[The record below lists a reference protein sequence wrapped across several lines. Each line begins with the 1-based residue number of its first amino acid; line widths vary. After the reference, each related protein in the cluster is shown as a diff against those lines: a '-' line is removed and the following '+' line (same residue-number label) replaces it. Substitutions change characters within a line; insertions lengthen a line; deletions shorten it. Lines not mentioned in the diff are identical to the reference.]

1 LDTFGDRLR
10 LERERL
16 GLSQEALGE
25 IGGVKKLAQINY
37 EKGKRHPD
45 AEYLAAI
52 AAAGVDVLYVLTG
65 QNSNRQASVGMTV
78 SAPVSHIGTSRS
90 NPPTSAG
97 FSKSDSITAE
107 VAEIDEELMR
117 RIVTMLAKS
126 AKDAGRRW
134 DSERLMLAAVD
145 VYKFLAKEPMVD
157 DDKLE
162 RVLKLVINR

>member
-1 LDTFGDRLR
+1 M
-10 LERERL
+10 ERERL

-45 AEYLAAI
+45 SEYLAAI
-52 AAAGVDVLYVLTG
+52 AAAGIDVLYVLTG
-65 QNSNRQASVGMTV
+65 QNSNRQVSAGMTGI
-78 SAPVSHIGTSRS
+78 APVSHIGTSRS

-97 FSKSDSITAE
+97 LSKSDSITAE
-107 VAEIDEELMR
+107 AAEIDEELMR
-117 RIVTMLAKS
+117 RIVTMLTKA

-134 DSERLMLAAVD
+134 ESKRLMLAAVD
-145 VYKFLAKEPMVD
+145 VYKFLAKEETVD

-162 RVLKLVINR
+162 RVLRLVVNQ